1 MTINLLIDMNLLPDW
16 VPVLNDRGWKA
27 IHWSTV
33 GDPRAD
39 DRTVMEWAAKHE
51 CTVFT
56 HDLDFGTLL
65 ALTHATGPSVL
76 QVRAQDVLPGSLADV
91 VTAALKQ
98 HDADLASGA
107 LVVIEESRTRA
118 RILPILS
125 AVEQG
130 KD

>member
-1 MTINLLIDMNLLPDW
+1 MTINLLIDMNLSPGW
-16 VPVLNDRGWKA
+16 VPVLNDRGWQA

-33 GDPRAD
+33 GDPRAG

-51 CTVFT
+51 YTVFT

-76 QVRAQDVLPGSLADV
+76 QVRAQDVSPGSLADV

-98 HDADLASGA
+98 HGADLASGA

-118 RILPILS
+118 RILPILR

-130 KD
+130 T